1 MCVGLQVRQASRCTS
16 TYRTA
21 RWTRWSRT
29 CLGVLRR
36 TEAWWREQRW
46 SEIYCGKS
54 LYADSPAENCSTHPL
69 CKRHTLLLCSTE
81 ETSSIFA
88 FVSQIPTEPL
98 NKLQHLRGFRH
109 ICFFFFPSPPLYP
122 ASFSPFH
129 REEDHKFCLRKKYIA
144 IYTNNNNVYGIF
156 FVFLIVLWL
165 KSPERSSDLIQR
177 FTSWFTSRSSFDINP
192 SVMSSLMVSD

>member
-1 MCVGLQVRQASRCTS
+1 MNIFKCVSGRTFPSKAGLNTHCSWPCPKPFQMNIQSTKSYRFIYLVVCVCVGLQVRQASRCTS

-109 ICFFFFPSPPLYP
+109 ICFFFFS
-122 ASFSPFH
+122 
-129 REEDHKFCLRKKYIA
+129 
-144 IYTNNNNVYGIF
+144 
-156 FVFLIVLWL
+156 
-165 KSPERSSDLIQR
+165 
-177 FTSWFTSRSSFDINP
+177 FTS
-192 SVMSSLMVSD
+192 SLSCLIFSISQRGGS